1 MIYRLFV
8 IAQLTVYG
16 ILAVQADII
25 RPRQINERDTNGV
38 STHTDYDAFEAF
50 REENAIF
57 RKLGSISLPTKP
69 VQPPLKPAVKP
80 SAPVYVAPPVNV
92 VPPVK
97 PPAVQP
103 VVPPVKPPAVQPV
116 VPPVTK
122 PAPVLA
128 PAPFKSVKKPKKGR

>member
-1 MIYRLFV
+1 M

-16 ILAVQADII
+16 ILAVQADMI

-50 REENAIF
+50 QEENAIF

-69 VQPPLKPAVKP
+69 VQPPLKPPVKP
-80 SAPVYVAPPVNV
+80 SAPVNPPVV
-92 VPPVK
+92 KPYTPVYPPVTPPVK
-97 PPAVQP
+97 T
-103 VVPPVKPPAVQPV
+103 PAVQPV

-122 PAPVLA
+122 TAPVLA
-128 PAPFKSVKKPKKGR
+128 PAPFKSVKKPKKGARAAPL